1 MFFMH
6 DFSFLLQGEAAALK
20 DLQWDTEKW
29 SMARLEMILA
39 RTESTYF
46 CLEEM
51 KVVSDK
57 QCQIL
62 CTQIIWNLLSG
73 LGPLL

>member
-29 SMARLEMILA
+29 SMARLEMILLA
-39 RTESTYF
+39 GMESTYF

-51 KVVSDK
+51 KGS
-57 QCQIL
+57 
-62 CTQIIWNLLSG
+62 S
-73 LGPLL
+73 